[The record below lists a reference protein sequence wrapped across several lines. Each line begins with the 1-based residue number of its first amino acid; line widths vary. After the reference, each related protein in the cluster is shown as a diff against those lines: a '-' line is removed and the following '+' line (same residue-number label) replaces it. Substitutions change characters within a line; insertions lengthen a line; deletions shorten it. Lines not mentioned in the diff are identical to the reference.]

1 MTSWLQT
8 VSLKTICRLPALNS
22 LLGSSL
28 LSLPM
33 AIPKILEAEFLLS
46 ASRPEHFP
54 KEVLPEV
61 AFWGRSNVGKSSLI
75 NTLLHRKGL
84 VRTSS
89 RPGCTQTI
97 NYFLINRKWH
107 FVDLPGY
114 GYAQVPLPVKEQWL
128 RLIAAYLENRAPLLG
143 VILLLDCRR
152 LPGPAE
158 LEIITRLQNWGRQ
171 VILIL
176 TKADKLKKGQ
186 RAHQQ
191 RDIAGVLAPGGVR
204 PEDFIW
210 FSSQSQ
216 EGRREL
222 WDRLAAILHEPRRAG

>member
-1 MTSWLQT
+1 
-8 VSLKTICRLPALNS
+8 
-22 LLGSSL
+22 
-28 LSLPM
+28 M
-33 AIPKILEAEFLLS
+33 AIPKILEAQFILS
-46 ASRPEHFP
+46 APRPEQFP

-89 RPGCTQTI
+89 RPGCTQTV
-97 NYFLINRKWH
+97 NYFLINQKWH

-114 GYAQVPLPVKEQWL
+114 GYAQVPIPVKEKWL
-128 RLIAAYLENRAPLLG
+128 RLIATYLENRSPLRA
-143 VILLLDCRR
+143 VVLLLDCRR
-152 LPGPAE
+152 LPGAAE
-158 LEIITRLQNWGRQ
+158 LEIITQLQNWRRQ

-176 TKADKLKKGQ
+176 TKADKLKAGQ
-186 RAHQQ
+186 RAKQQ
-191 RDIAGVLAPGGVR
+191 REIAGRLAPGGVQ

-210 FSSQSQ
+210 FSAVTR

-222 WDRLAAILHEPRRAG
+222 WDRLLTIL

>member
-1 MTSWLQT
+1 
-8 VSLKTICRLPALNS
+8 
-22 LLGSSL
+22 
-28 LSLPM
+28 M
-33 AIPKILEAEFLLS
+33 AIPKILEAEFILS
-46 ASRPEHFP
+46 APRPEQFP

-97 NYFLINRKWH
+97 NYFLINQKWY

-114 GYAQVPLPVKEQWL
+114 GYAQVPVPVKEKWL
-128 RLIAAYLENRAPLLG
+128 RLIATYLENRSPLQA

-152 LPGPAE
+152 LPGAVE
-158 LEIITRLQNWGRQ
+158 LEIINQLKNWRRQ
-171 VILIL
+171 VIVIL

-186 RAHQQ
+186 RARQQ
-191 RDIAGVLAPGGVR
+191 REIAGRLASGGVQ
-204 PEDFIW
+204 PQDFIW
-210 FSSQSQ
+210 FSAVTQ

-222 WDRLAAILHEPRRAG
+222 WDRLLTIL